1 MRDFVELPV
10 KLACIGTQLK
20 KFFNKYFWGMLMNW
34 FEAVDGYCE
43 RIDGSF
49 WSEPLN
55 AISNIFFLVAA
66 MWVLRRGSLNNTA
79 RILVFILGM
88 IGIASFLFH
97 SFAQTWAGALDGL
110 FILFFTLFYLF
121 AASKDFLGAPR
132 SIALVITLGYFPFA
146 FAVDWLTS
154 PLTFLGATRI
164 YMPILILI
172 ILFSIL
178 IYTRLPTVS
187 RGLALGAFILIASM
201 CARFLDEPLCQTIPI
216 GTHFLWHVMNA
227 VMLAW
232 MIEVYRRHIVSQNCN
247 I

>member
-1 MRDFVELPV
+1 
-10 KLACIGTQLK
+10 
-20 KFFNKYFWGMLMNW
+20 MNW

-43 RIDGSF
+43 RLDASF

-55 AISNIFFLVAA
+55 AITNIFFLVAA
-66 MWVLRRGSLNNTA
+66 MWVLRRESLNGMA
-79 RILVFILGM
+79 RILAFILGM
-88 IGIASFLFH
+88 IGVASFLFH
-97 SFAQTWAGALDGL
+97 SFAQTWAGTVDVL
-110 FILFFTLFYLF
+110 FILCFTIFYLF
-121 AASKDFLGAPR
+121 AATKDFLGAPK
-132 SIALVITLGYFPFA
+132 SIAILISIGFLPFSIV
-146 FAVDWLTS
+146 VDWLTS
-154 PLTFLGATRI
+154 PLTFLGSTRI